1 MAGGSVDIA
10 SALVETVDLVRGV
23 IVEFMEGS
31 LRRHRIQE
39 GRKIGFKIAVCSVT
53 ILALT
58 EVVIVNWLG
67 IDEADKAED

>member
-39 GRKIGFKIAVCSVT
+39 GRKIGFKIASVT
-53 ILALT
+53 VLALT
-58 EVVIVNWLG
+58 EVVIVNWLA
-67 IDEADKAED
+67 IDEVDKAED

>member
-10 SALVETVDLVRGV
+10 SALVETVDFVRGV

-39 GRKIGFKIAVCSVT
+39 GRKIGFKIASVT
-53 ILALT
+53 VLALT
-58 EVVIVNWLG
+58 EVVIVNWLA
-67 IDEADKAED
+67 IDEVDKAED